1 MGMAASQARYLG
13 LAARKTNA
21 EYQGQ
26 QINQA
31 RTALGN
37 QSADLW
43 NQMLGM
49 SVPVAPNT
57 EDFVTTQYSFSDG
70 QNAFEITSMVPS
82 DEEEG
87 YNYTVTYRY
96 FEKEIKGIENTN
108 TNPQVRVDDV
118 SSGSSS
124 SHTITVT
131 DGKYS
136 VSGVSITPTMIS
148 DDDTATKTRLKDA
161 GIISNVTDKVYCY
174 ELNGNMFYVQA
185 DNLPT
190 ATSTVTAKTMSASE
204 IKLGNT
210 EVTQLTA
217 DKIKA
222 DPNLAAS
229 LLKIAEDNSDTQ
241 ISAAIK
247 NAYSSSKDWSGDATL
262 LYTYVKNGTTYYACK
277 GDLDNSL
284 ISSTAESPIST
295 IDKQSGL
302 KQYYTSQVEVE
313 KTQSDYALM
322 DDASGTGRYS
332 SIKLKNYNT
341 TFNLNTESTT
351 NEEAYNQAMNQ
362 YYYDTQQYDKKLADI
377 NAKTS
382 IIHEQ
387 DRTLELRL
395 KQLDTEHNALQ
406 TEMEA
411 VKKVMDKNVE
421 DTFKTF
427 NG

>member
-13 LAARKTNA
+13 LAARKTNC

-37 QSADLW
+37 QSAELW

-49 SVPVAPNT
+49 SVPVAPST

-70 QNAFEITSMVPS
+70 QNSFEITSMVPS
-82 DEEEG
+82 DEEDE
-87 YNYTVTYRY
+87 YNYTVKYRY

-108 TNPQVRVDDV
+108 TNPQVQATLSASDAV
-118 SSGSSS
+118 
-124 SHTITVT
+124 SHTITYADST
-131 DGKYS
+131 YKIGTET
-136 VSGVSITPTMIS
+136 ITPVQINA
-148 DDDTATKTRLKDA
+148 DDEKLRKNLKDT
-161 GIISNVTDKVYCY
+161 GIISSLDANVYRY
-174 ELNGNMFYVQA
+174 ELNGTEYYVA
-185 DNLPT
+185 GTIPT
-190 ATSTVTAKTMSASE
+190 AASTAVSAKSINMSN

-217 DKIKA
+217 DKIKE
-222 DPNLAAS
+222 DPTLAAS
-229 LLKIAEDNSDTQ
+229 LLKIAEDNKDAT

-247 NAYSSSKDWSGDATL
+247 AAYSASKDWSGDASTL
-262 LYTYVKNGTTYYACK
+262 FTYVKNGTTYYACQA
-277 GDLDNSL
+277 DIENSL
-284 ISSTAESPIST
+284 NNSSAVSPEST
-295 IDKQSGL
+295 IDRQAPM
-302 KQYYTSQVEVE
+302 KQYYTTQLDVE
-313 KTQSDYALM
+313 KIQTDRALM
-322 DDASGTGRYS
+322 DDASGTGRYK

-341 TFNLNTESTT
+341 VFDLKTETST
-351 NEEAYNQAMNQ
+351 NEEAYTQAMNQ
-362 YYYDTQQYDKKLADI
+362 YYYDVQQYDKKISDI

-382 IIHEQ
+382 LIQEE
-387 DRTLELRL
+387 DRALELRL

-427 NG
+427 GG

>member
-108 TNPQVRVDDV
+108 TNPQVQLSDCTVVTNDSQTLTYVAEAGGVPAHFTTNV
-118 SSGSSS
+118 SGTAETLTEITDTDKLAAAKNELETAGVTVGSSDKIYTTPS
-124 SHTITVT
+124 GAYYVGTLSGTSDITNADVYT
-131 DGKYS
+131 D
-136 VSGVSITPTMIS
+136 
-148 DDDTATKTRLKDA
+148 LDA
-161 GIISNVTDKVYCY
+161 SYKV
-174 ELNGNMFYVQA
+174 
-185 DNLPT
+185 
-190 ATSTVTAKTMSASE
+190 
-204 IKLGNT
+204 GNT
-210 EVTQLTA
+210 KVSVA
-217 DKIKA
+217 DKTDVNVKA
-222 DPNLAAS
+222 S
-229 LLKIAEDNSDTQ
+229 IEKIAEDNPNTN
-241 ISAAIK
+241 IAEAIA
-247 NAYSSSKDWSGDATL
+247 NGEDI
-262 LYTYVKNGTTYYACK
+262 YTFVKNGTTYYVCK
-277 GDLDNSL
+277 EDLAHSFNTTDA
-284 ISSTAESPIST
+284 TGVTSP
-295 IDKQSGL
+295 IDKQAPM

>member
-13 LAARKTNA
+13 LAARKNNA

-49 SVPVAPNT
+49 AVPVAPNT
-57 EDFVTTQYSFSDG
+57 EDFVTTQYSFTDG
-70 QNAFEITSMVPS
+70 QNAFEIISMVPS
-82 DEEEG
+82 DEDDE
-87 YNYTVTYRY
+87 YNYTVKYRY

-108 TNPQVRVDDV
+108 TNPQV
-118 SSGSSS
+118 
-124 SHTITVT
+124 H
-131 DGKYS
+131 
-136 VSGVSITPTMIS
+136 
-148 DDDTATKTRLKDA
+148 A
-161 GIISNVTDKVYCY
+161 
-174 ELNGNMFYVQA
+174 
-185 DNLPT
+185 
-190 ATSTVTAKTMSASE
+190 TMSASDAVAQTITYADSVYKIGTTTITPVAVDSGDAE
-204 IKLGNT
+204 LRKTLKDTGIITTEDAAVYSYEYNGTKYYVAGTVPTAASTDVNAKFLKMSDIKLGNT

-229 LLKIAEDNSDTQ
+229 LLKIAEDNKDTQ
-241 ISAAIK
+241 IADAINAAYG
-247 NAYSSSKDWSGDATL
+247 ASKDWSGDATV
-262 LYTYVKNGTTYYACK
+262 LYTYVKNGTTYYACQA
-277 GDLDNSL
+277 DIENSL
-284 ISSTAESPIST
+284 NNSAAQSPVST
-295 IDKQSGL
+295 IDKQAPM
-302 KQYYTSQVEVE
+302 KQYYTSEMNVE
-313 KTQSDYALM
+313 KVMTDRALM

-341 TFNLNTESTT
+341 TFDLKTESTT

-382 IIHEQ
+382 LIHEQ

>member
-70 QNAFEITSMVPS
+70 QNSFEITSMVPS
-82 DEEEG
+82 DEEDG
-87 YNYTVTYRY
+87 YNYTVKYRY

-108 TNPQVRVDDV
+108 TNPQVQATLSASDAV
-118 SSGSSS
+118 
-124 SHTITVT
+124 SHTIT
-131 DGKYS
+131 YS
-136 VSGVSITPTMIS
+136 DSTYKIGTSTITPTQVSS
-148 DDDTATKTRLKDA
+148 DDAELRKNLKNT
-161 GIISNVTDKVYCY
+161 GIISSLDADVYCY
-174 ELNGNMFYVQA
+174 ELNGAKYYVA
-185 DNLPT
+185 GTIPT
-190 ATSTVTAKTMSASE
+190 SASTSVSAKYLNMSN

-217 DKIKA
+217 DKIKE

-229 LLKIAEDNSDTQ
+229 LLKIAEDNKDTN

-247 NAYSSSKDWSGDATL
+247 AAYSASKDWSGDATI
-262 LYTYVKNGTTYYACK
+262 LYTYVKNGTTYYACQA
-277 GDLDNSL
+277 DIENSL
-284 ISSTAESPIST
+284 NNSAAISPEST
-295 IDKQSGL
+295 IDRQAPM
-302 KQYYTSQVEVE
+302 KQYYTAQLDIE
-313 KTQSDYALM
+313 KTQTDRALM

-341 TFNLNTESTT
+341 TFDLKTESTT

-362 YYYDTQQYDKKLADI
+362 YYYDVQQYDKKLSDI

-382 IIHEQ
+382 LIHEQ

-427 NG
+427 GG

>member
-1 MGMAASQARYLG
+1 
-13 LAARKTNA
+13 
-21 EYQGQ
+21 
-26 QINQA
+26 
-31 RTALGN
+31 
-37 QSADLW
+37 
-43 NQMLGM
+43 
-49 SVPVAPNT
+49 
-57 EDFVTTQYSFSDG
+57 
-70 QNAFEITSMVPS
+70 
-82 DEEEG
+82 
-87 YNYTVTYRY
+87 
-96 FEKEIKGIENTN
+96 
-108 TNPQVRVDDV
+108 
-118 SSGSSS
+118 
-124 SHTITVT
+124 
-131 DGKYS
+131 
-136 VSGVSITPTMIS
+136 MIS

-277 GDLDNSL
+277 GDIENSL
-284 ISSTAESPIST
+284 NSSTAESPIST